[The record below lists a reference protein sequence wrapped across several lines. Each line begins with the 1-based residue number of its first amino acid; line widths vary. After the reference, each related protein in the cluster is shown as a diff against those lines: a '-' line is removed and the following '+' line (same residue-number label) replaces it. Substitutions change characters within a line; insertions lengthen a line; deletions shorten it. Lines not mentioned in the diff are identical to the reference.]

1 MRPTAPRPTRL
12 LLHLRHLV
20 GARRSAGADAR
31 LAVLLAAVAGAAN
44 AGGFIALGEYASH
57 MTGYLSQAA
66 DGVALGRG
74 AMIWTAVRAVLA
86 FTCGAALA
94 PVLIG
99 WARARRPRALYA
111 APLAVQGGLL
121 LGLAA
126 LGLLGPD
133 WDAAEVTLLCFVM
146 GLQNATITRISG
158 AVIRTTHATGMV
170 TDLGIELGCALG
182 QVLPFVEVRRPD
194 WGKVRLFG
202 AVLAAFVAGGI
213 VGGLGYGAV
222 GTSFSAP
229 LGALLLAIAVPRLAA
244 GRRRAADAGGITPPE
259 R

>member
-1 MRPTAPRPTRL
+1 MRPTVPRRARA

-20 GARRSAGADAR
+20 GSRRTAQADAR

-66 DGVALGRG
+66 DGIALQRG
-74 AMIWTAVRAVLA
+74 GMIWTAVRALAA
-86 FTCGAALA
+86 FTLGAALA
-94 PVLIG
+94 PILIG

-126 LGLLGPD
+126 LGLLGPA
-133 WDAAEVTLLCFVM
+133 WDAAEVTLLCLVM

-182 QVLPFVEVRRPD
+182 QALPFVEVRRPD
-194 WGKVRLFG
+194 WAKVRLFG
-202 AVLAAFVAGGI
+202 AVLGAFLLGGI
-213 VGGLGYGAV
+213 AGGLGYGAV
-222 GTSFSAP
+222 GTLFSAP
-229 LGALLLAIAVPRLAA
+229 LGALLLATAVPRLTA
-244 GRRRAADAGGITPPE
+244 GRRPDAGDVT
-259 R
+259 RADR